1 MLLTYLPISPA
12 NSCFFSFTLCH
23 VDSYAKLLHFK
34 ASYSTTCHYM
44 NLLLDI
50 VSSFLDMVRQGKH
63 ACHLQGKQEY
73 LTVKILNVKL
83 DFHSL

>member
-1 MLLTYLPISPA
+1 
-12 NSCFFSFTLCH
+12 
-23 VDSYAKLLHFK
+23 
-34 ASYSTTCHYM
+34 M